1 MRQRNTFIVLRS
13 GLVEPYEGSS
23 PTRGGN
29 SNSPIGCDECYVE
42 SIVVRR
48 CGPRRGYQ
56 GLATEAV
63 RLPLLPKICLSYT
76 NKAPV

>member
-23 PTRGGN
+23 PTRWTDP
-29 SNSPIGCDECYVE
+29 NSPIGCKECYTARTHF
-42 SIVVRR
+42 RR

-63 RLPLLPKICLSYT
+63 QLPFPSKICLSHT
-76 NKAPV
+76 NEAPV